1 LAAGELAIGGYLFG
15 HAQMVPQVVDKIKHM
30 FEFSLHLS
38 VARGI
43 FLLSNRC
50 SKTFPKVVR

>member
-1 LAAGELAIGGYLFG
+1 LTAGELAIWGCLFG
-15 HAQMVPQVVDKIKHM
+15 HTQMVPQVVEKIKHM

-38 VARGI
+38 VVGGI